1 MHFAALAL
9 LPSLIVQA
17 PAPTTKRTA
26 VLLIP
31 MDKGAESQVVMLE
44 TYMLEALSQFPT
56 AAIKKTDE
64 LLGLPQD
71 DDAVAALKRAEGGY
85 KEGKASYDARE
96 WEDAERKL
104 RADIKEFHKSA
115 AAMKACGNL
124 CDAMAMYAAVLQQR
138 GDVEEAKLQLIDLL
152 ALNPSFEFD
161 PKRFGHDFLVLR
173 TQVATGHS
181 SLLRGSVMVKSKPEG
196 ARITVDGEFSGYS
209 PVTLSTLPIGK
220 HLLHIERPGFRVYG
234 EVLEVTP
241 EDTETMAE
249 LKPTAQ
255 YKAYDGQ
262 LDKIAAEVSRDT
274 GGAAITGAG
283 KSLGLD
289 RGIVGTVKNVGDAGA
304 TELVVGLYDMR
315 NGKRLAWKK
324 AAFQGDEFGQLKPE
338 ISRLINSLVNTA
350 EGGAERVAKSS
361 DPLDSRHGMEEWN
374 AEDRGQRSKNPTKK
388 KTKDPLDGMN
398 GTEDW

>member
-1 MHFAALAL
+1 MHYAALAL
-9 LPSLIVQA
+9 LPSLILQA

-44 TYMLEALSQFPT
+44 SYMIEALSQFPS

-64 LLGLPQD
+64 LLGLPPD
-71 DDAVAALKRAEGGY
+71 EEAEAALKRSEGGY
-85 KEGKASYDARE
+85 KEGKASFDARE

-115 AAMKACGNL
+115 AAMKTCGDL

-161 PKRFGHDFLVLR
+161 TKRYSHDFLVLR

-181 SLLRGSVMVKSKPEG
+181 ALLRGSVLVKTKPAG
-196 ARITVDGEFSGYS
+196 ARLTVDGEFAGYS
-209 PVTLSTLPIGK
+209 PMTLATMPIGK
-220 HLLHIERPGFRVYG
+220 HLLRIERPGFKMFG

-241 EDTETMAE
+241 EDTDMLAE

-262 LDKIAAEVSRDT
+262 LDKIAAEVSRDS
-274 GGAAITGAG
+274 GGSAITGVG

-289 RGIVGTVKNVGDAGA
+289 RGLVGTVKELGENGA
-304 TELVVGLYDMR
+304 TELVIGVYDMK

-324 AAFQGDEFGQLKPE
+324 AVFQGDEFGQLKPE
-338 ISRLINSLVNTA
+338 ISRLVNSLVNA
-350 EGGAERVAKSS
+350 ADGNVERVAKSS
-361 DPLDSRHGMEEWN
+361 DPLDGRHGMEEWN
-374 AEDRGQRSKNPTKK
+374 AEDRGQRSKNPAKK